1 MQKTQRLV
9 TNLQDKTEYLIHIE
23 HLKQALKAH
32 R

>member
-1 MQKTQRLV
+1 MKRLV
-9 TNLQDKTEYLIHIE
+9 VNLHDKTEDLIHIE